1 VNLLRRAAKTTALTS
16 PARTVGI
23 INARSIDVRRRALW
37 SACVAHAL
45 HDGYTDLIYVLLP
58 VWQTEFGLS
67 YEALAI
73 LRAGYAAT
81 MAGLQW
87 PAGRLAERYGGR
99 AVLVGGTALAALG
112 YAFAGLSGT
121 LVGLCAA
128 LALSG
133 GGSST
138 QHPISSGS
146 VSRAYGKAARG
157 PLGIYNFSGD
167 LGKATFPAAVSGLLI
182 FMSWRHALWIMS
194 AVGIAVAVGL
204 AVFLPT
210 SPDHSSKHIAEDGE
224 ARADRSG
231 FPVLFAIGV
240 LDTAVR
246 MGLLMFLPF
255 LLKAKGASLSVT
267 GLSLSLLFFGGAAGK
282 FICGWL
288 GARAGVIRTVIATEA
303 ATATCIMAVLFSP
316 LAVTLPLLPVLGLM
330 LNGTSSVLY
339 GTVPDLAPAHR
350 TERAFALFYSGVLGS
365 GALAPILFGAMGDW
379 VGARGA
385 TVATAFTAL
394 ATLPLAIALAPHLR
408 TPR

>member
-1 VNLLRRAAKTTALTS
+1 MKTTILTS
-16 PARTVGI
+16 PTGTVGI
-23 INARSIDVRRRALW
+23 IDAPSIGSRRRALW

-58 VWQTEFGLS
+58 VWQAEFGLS
-67 YEALAI
+67 YEALAM

-99 AVLVGGTALAALG
+99 AVLIAGTVMAALG

-121 LVGLCAA
+121 LFGLCAA
-128 LALSG
+128 LAVSG

-138 QHPISSGS
+138 QHPIASGS
-146 VSRAYGKAARG
+146 VSRAYGKTARG
-157 PLGIYNFSGD
+157 PLGVYNFSGD
-167 LGKATFPAAVSGLLI
+167 LGKATFPAAVSFLLI
-182 FMSWRHALWIMS
+182 FMTWRHALWIMS

-204 AVFLPT
+204 AFFLPAT
-210 SPDHSSKHIAEDGE
+210 RDHSSTDIPASDGTGTG
-224 ARADRSG
+224 RSG
-231 FPVLFAIGV
+231 FSLLFAIGV

-255 LLKAKGASLSVT
+255 LLKAKGASLSVI
-267 GLSLSLLFFGGAAGK
+267 GLSLSMLFFGGAAGK

-288 GARAGVIRTVIATEA
+288 GARAGVIRTVIATES
-303 ATATCIMAVLFSP
+303 ATAACILAVLFSP
-316 LAVTLPLLPVLGLM
+316 LALTLPLLPVLGLM

-339 GTVPDLAPAHR
+339 GTVPELAPPHR

-365 GALAPILFGAMGDW
+365 GAIAPILFGVMGDW
-379 VGARGA
+379 LGAREA
-385 TVATAFTAL
+385 TVATALTAL
-394 ATLPLAIALAPHLR
+394 AVLPLAIALAPHLKDA
-408 TPR
+408 PLKLL

>member
-1 VNLLRRAAKTTALTS
+1 MKTTPLTS
-16 PARTVGI
+16 PAGAVGV
-23 INARSIDVRRRALW
+23 INAPTIEVRRRALW

-58 VWQTEFGLS
+58 VWQAEFGLS
-67 YEALAI
+67 YEALAV

-99 AVLVGGTALAALG
+99 AVLIAGTVLAALG
-112 YAFAGLSGT
+112 YVLAGFSGT

-128 LALSG
+128 LAISG

-138 QHPISSGS
+138 QHPIASGS
-146 VSRAYGKAARG
+146 VSRAYGKSARG

-167 LGKATFPAAVSGLLI
+167 LGKALFPAAVSFLLI
-182 FMSWRHALWIMS
+182 LMTWRHALWIMS
-194 AVGIAVAVGL
+194 AVGIGVAVGL
-204 AVFLPT
+204 VVFLPKSKT
-210 SPDHSSKHIAEDGE
+210 HPSSDVVANDGVG
-224 ARADRSG
+224 AARSG
-231 FPVLFAIGV
+231 FPILFAIGV

-255 LLKAKGASLSVT
+255 LLKAKGASLSVI

-288 GARAGVIRTVIATEA
+288 GARAGVIRTVFATES
-303 ATATCIMAVLFSP
+303 ATAACILAVLFSP
-316 LAVTLPLLPVLGLM
+316 LAVTVPLLPVLGLM

-339 GTVPDLAPAHR
+339 GTVPDLAPPHR

-365 GALAPILFGAMGDW
+365 GAIAPLLFGAMGDW
-379 VGARGA
+379 LGVRDA
-385 TVATAFTAL
+385 TVATALTAL
-394 ATLPLAIALAPHLR
+394 AVLPLAMALAPHLR
-408 TPR
+408 TLR

>member
-1 VNLLRRAAKTTALTS
+1 MGRSTHALLT
-16 PARTVGI
+16 PATLRVDVI
-23 INARSIDVRRRALW
+23 DAPSIAVRRRALW

-58 VWQTEFGLS
+58 VWQAEFALS
-67 YEALAI
+67 YQALAI
-73 LRAGYAAT
+73 LRASYAAT

-99 AVLVGGTALAALG
+99 AVLIAGTVLAALG

-133 GGSST
+133 SGSST
-138 QHPISSGS
+138 QHPLASGS
-146 VSRAYGKAARG
+146 VSRAYGKAARA

-167 LGKATFPAAVSGLLI
+167 LGKATFPAAVSCLLI
-182 FMSWRHALWIMS
+182 FMTWRHALWIMS
-194 AVGIAVAVGL
+194 AAGIAVAAGL
-204 AVFLPT
+204 AFFLPPT
-210 SPDHSSKHIAEDGE
+210 RDHSSANLATNVETG
-224 ARADRSG
+224 AGRSG
-231 FPVLFAIGV
+231 FPLLFAIGV

-255 LLKAKGASLSVT
+255 LLKAKGASLSVI
-267 GLSLSLLFFGGAAGK
+267 GLSLSLLFFGGATGK

-288 GARAGVIRTVIATEA
+288 GARAGVIRTVIATES
-303 ATATCIMAVLFSP
+303 ATAACILAVLFSP
-316 LAVTLPLLPVLGLM
+316 LAVTLPMLPVLGLM

-365 GALAPILFGAMGDW
+365 GAVAPVLFGAMGDW
-379 VGARGA
+379 IGVRGA
-385 TVATAFTAL
+385 TVATALTAL
-394 ATLPLAIALAPHLR
+394 AVLPLAMALAPHLR
-408 TPR
+408 PR